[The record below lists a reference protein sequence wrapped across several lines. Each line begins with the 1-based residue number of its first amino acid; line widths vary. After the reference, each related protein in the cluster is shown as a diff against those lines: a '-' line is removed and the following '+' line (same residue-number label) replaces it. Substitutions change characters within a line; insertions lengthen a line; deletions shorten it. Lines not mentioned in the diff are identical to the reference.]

1 MNEAF
6 DDILIKLFGR
16 AIWSLIFAIVFI
28 LMGFNV
34 VLWYWIS
41 IWVCTTYLIDS
52 LAGVSVLHTEYYT
65 KMKQEDNAPDNR
77 TDVQKQWD
85 KRDKENEEN

>member
-6 DDILIKLFGR
+6 EDILIKLFGR
-16 AIWSLIFAIVFI
+16 SIWSLIFAIGFI

-52 LAGVSVLHTEYYT
+52 LAGVSVMHTEAYT
-65 KMKQEDNAPDNR
+65 KMKQEANAPDNR

-85 KRDKENEEN
+85 KRDKENEDN